1 MKDLTRQ
8 GIYRLVYDMVK
19 ADNLITQ
26 DEIEFMEHICEVFKI
41 TIDIREEALN
51 LTLADAMREVKN
63 LSTRQATQFLQLMQQ
78 LTLKD
83 GTCYREEAL
92 LLIAVTL
99 CMDINEIADIV
110 SVPHSDMMI
119 DKNQVVFIE
128 NGYDEEVNSYII
140 AHYSHIVNSF
150 RIGGFDFIYI
160 PKVIE
165 QLCSSGDKLLY
176 SVVEHLVVRKTKEEN
191 VSIVNSI
198 KGQTTE
204 KIYREIIL
212 GKLGFDL
219 DLTEPSLLIW
229 VGSSIVNGKRM
240 ENYLVVKTEE
250 KIATQ
255 IDLFIDRFLALQKSP
270 ILTIR
275 NSSVSPNAFI
285 YSGFYRILF
294 DLITYRKGVRCDI
307 VIHPFNHKNVISI
320 RTASGNVTDEQ
331 PLIIGPKESAFYVFL
346 IYETLKFG
354 GFNIAC
360 NTAAD
365 IRYIEEAQKRFEKI
379 YFKLCNRDTAPDI
392 TNPEIRRPMLSKIKK
407 AVESHP
413 TLVQKMMFSPE
424 ITKRRV
430 IKVHVGEEHL
440 KIDSEKE

>member
-26 DEIEFMEHICEVFKI
+26 DEIDFMENICEEFKI

-51 LTLADAMREVKN
+51 LTLAEAMREVKN
-63 LSTRQATQFLQLMQQ
+63 LSVRQATQFLQLMQQ
-78 LTLKD
+78 LTLAD

-99 CMDINEIADIV
+99 CMDIKETAEIV
-110 SVPHSDMMI
+110 SVLHTDIMI
-119 DKNQVVFIE
+119 DKDQVIFIE
-128 NGYDEEVNSYII
+128 NGYDAEVNSYII
-140 AHYSHIVNSF
+140 THYSHIVNSF

-176 SVVEHLVVRKTKEEN
+176 SVVEHLAARKKKEEN

-212 GKLGFDL
+212 GKLGYDI
-219 DLTEPSLLIW
+219 DITEPSLLLWI
-229 VGSSIVNGKRM
+229 GSSIVNGRRM
-240 ENYLVVKTEE
+240 ANYLVLHTED

-255 IDLFIDRFLALQKSP
+255 IDILMDRFLALQKSP

-275 NSSVSPNAFI
+275 NNSVSPNAFT

-307 VIHPFNHKNVISI
+307 IVHPYAHKNVLSI
-320 RTASGNVTDEQ
+320 RTSSGNETDEQ
-331 PLIIGPKESAFYVFL
+331 LLNIGPKESAFYVFL
-346 IYETLKFG
+346 INETIKYG

-360 NTAAD
+360 NSPSD

-379 YFKLCNRDTAPDI
+379 YFELCNRDTAPDI

-407 AVESHP
+407 AIETHP

-424 ITKRRV
+424 VTKRKV

-440 KIDSEKE
+440 KIDSEKV